1 MMSKKLQTLNQESLI
16 MELNENTIYNS
27 GKLIQTKKLCKGKG
41 HQITQEF
48 LNNLT
53 EHFIKQSISYYDNV
67 GELPFVYKEK
77 QIHSVLFP
85 AIHNISEAA
94 FLEAPII
101 RKKSGRIGWI
111 DYWVL
116 YKSTVFLIEIK
127 HCWGSVVSPK
137 LSSKIITN
145 WNAVV
150 DQIIDIKK
158 SEITNQSES
167 GSKIIKIALMVIPYY
182 QSSKSSESLKTLGQ
196 NECLDTFENH
206 INQFTK
212 KPSCSYIWF
221 LHDRL
226 QEHFEYNDRFE
237 CYPFVGIVAKIDN
250 SFF

>member
-1 MMSKKLQTLNQESLI
+1 
-16 MELNENTIYNS
+16 MELNENTIYNA

-48 LNNLT
+48 LNNLS

-111 DYWVL
+111 DYWVF

-127 HCWGSVVSPK
+127 HCWGSIVSPT
-137 LSSKIITN
+137 LSSKSKINKN
-145 WNAVV
+145 WNKAV

-158 SEITNQSES
+158 AKSETNLNQVARLLKLPLWLFLIINPLNCQ
-167 GSKIIKIALMVIPYY
+167 KI
-182 QSSKSSESLKTLGQ
+182 
-196 NECLDTFENH
+196 
-206 INQFTK
+206 
-212 KPSCSYIWF
+212 
-221 LHDRL
+221 
-226 QEHFEYNDRFE
+226 
-237 CYPFVGIVAKIDN
+237 
-250 SFF
+250 